1 MVINNTTTNILIS
14 ATLLIPDFSV
24 GSENQSKWDIAFKI
38 LSLLVSM
45 GKTLSRKVAYIYLLP
60 QVLESVQLNRSCPK
74 KMFIKT
80 L

>member
-45 GKTLSRKVAYIYLLP
+45 GKTLSIKVA
-60 QVLESVQLNRSCPK
+60 
-74 KMFIKT
+74 
-80 L
+80 